1 MSVSIGLK
9 GLVLFIDNNV
19 VSSINSRSII
29 VSIRVNRVMSVIIM
43 SVAAALPG

>member
-1 MSVSIGLK
+1 MSVLK

-29 VSIRVNRVMSVIIM
+29 VSRVNRVMGGIIT
-43 SVAAALPG
+43 SVAAAVPG

>member
-1 MSVSIGLK
+1 MCVSIGLK

-29 VSIRVNRVMSVIIM
+29 VSRVNGVMSVIIM
-43 SVAAALPG
+43 SVAAAVPG